1 MQKNGNESAHGAE
14 KNNEGKS
21 KEMRKNERTSLNTGG
36 DTAETRDSSRE
47 LAFITLTLER
57 CRIPIRM
64 LESYAVKEFIERE
77 IDSLGIGG
85 AYEIS
90 LPELRPRTVYR
101 LSDRFER
108 TFTLFVAEVDGE
120 GRAAVIGPYL
130 TAEPTEKHSFAVGER
145 LHLSP
150 SDTREL
156 SKYLQTLS
164 AVSEGSAVNAML
176 SALFETMW
184 GASGY
189 TVIPLN
195 EGVPA
200 RDETQPALTGGAD
213 NIIKMRSLERR
224 YEFENALMNAV
235 SRGST
240 DAEEMLRTSFSP
252 DTFEQRVLDPI
263 RNAKNYCIIMNTLL
277 RKAAE
282 QGGVHPLYLDEM
294 SSANAAK
301 IEALSSHLRTPELM
315 SEMFRGYC
323 RLVKRRA
330 HKEYS
335 HVVRRALIMI
345 DADLSADLS
354 AGAVAASL
362 DVSLGYLS
370 AVFKREVGR
379 TLSEYVRERRM
390 EHAEYLLRNT
400 DLQVQSVAQSIGI
413 VDLNY
418 FTRLFK
424 SHTGMPPTE
433 FRRKR
438 Q

>member
-1 MQKNGNESAHGAE
+1 M
-14 KNNEGKS
+14 
-21 KEMRKNERTSLNTGG
+21 KERRTRKVYRKEFFGETK
-36 DTAETRDSSRE
+36 DTSRE
-47 LAFITLTLER
+47 LSLFARALEK
-57 CRIPIRM
+57 CRIPLRIMERDSLVEY
-64 LESYAVKEFIERE
+64 LEQE
-77 IDSLGIGG
+77 ISSLGIGG
-85 AYEIS
+85 AAEVD
-90 LPELRPRTVYR
+90 LPELLPNTVYR

-108 TFTLFVAEVDGE
+108 SFTIFLLDSE
-120 GRAAVIGPYL
+120 RIAVIGPYL
-130 TAEPTEKHSFAVGER
+130 AIEPEEKHVFSVGER
-145 LHLSP
+145 MRLSP
-150 SDTREL
+150 SDIREL
-156 SKYLQTLS
+156 SKYLLTL
-164 AVSEGSAVNAML
+164 AVVSDGSPVHAML

-184 GASGY
+184 GAAEY
-189 TVIPLN
+189 TVIILE
-195 EGVPA
+195 EGYPVTEEAP
-200 RDETQPALTGGAD
+200 PALTGGAD
-213 NIIKMRSLERR
+213 NILKMRALERR

-235 SRGST
+235 TRGAS
-240 DAEEMLRTSFSP
+240 DAEEMLKSSFSP
-252 DTFEQRVLDPI
+252 ETFEQRVLDPI

-335 HVVRRALIMI
+335 PVVRRAVIMI

-354 AGAVAASL
+354 AGAVASSL

-370 AVFKREVGR
+370 TVFKKEVGK

-390 EHAEYLLRNT
+390 EYAEYLLLNT

-413 VDLNY
+413 IDLNY

-424 SHTGMPPTE
+424 SHTGMTPTE

>member
-1 MQKNGNESAHGAE
+1 
-14 KNNEGKS
+14 
-21 KEMRKNERTSLNTGG
+21 MRKKESVSLNTDGG
-36 DTAETRDSSRE
+36 GYETVDVSRE
-47 LAFITLTLER
+47 LSLLALTLER

-64 LESYAVKEFIERE
+64 HESYAVKEFIERE

-90 LPELRPRTVYR
+90 LPELQPRTVYR

-108 TFTLFVAEVDGE
+108 TFTLFVAEVAGE

-130 TAEPTEKHSFAVGER
+130 MTEPTEKHIFAVGER
-145 LHLSP
+145 LRLSP

-235 SRGST
+235 TRGST

-282 QGGVHPLYLDEM
+282 QGGVHPLYLDDM

-345 DADLSADLS
+345 DADLSAELS
-354 AGAVAASL
+354 SGAVAASL

-413 VDLNY
+413 IDLNY

-424 SHTGMPPTE
+424 SHTGMTPTE

>member
-1 MQKNGNESAHGAE
+1 
-14 KNNEGKS
+14 
-21 KEMRKNERTSLNTGG
+21 MRKKESVSLNTDGG
-36 DTAETRDSSRE
+36 GYETVDVSRE
-47 LAFITLTLER
+47 LSLLALTLER

-64 LESYAVKEFIERE
+64 HESYAVKEFIERE
-77 IDSLGIGG
+77 IGSLGIGG

-108 TFTLFVAEVDGE
+108 TFTLFVAEVEGE

-130 TAEPTEKHSFAVGER
+130 ATELTEKHIFAVGER
-145 LHLSP
+145 LRLSP
-150 SDTREL
+150 SDTHEL
-156 SKYLQTLS
+156 SKYLKTLS

-235 SRGST
+235 TRGST

-282 QGGVHPLYLDEM
+282 QGGVHPLYLDDM

-345 DADLSADLS
+345 DADLSAELS
-354 AGAVAASL
+354 SGAVAASL

-413 VDLNY
+413 IDLNY

-424 SHTGMPPTE
+424 SHTGMTPTE